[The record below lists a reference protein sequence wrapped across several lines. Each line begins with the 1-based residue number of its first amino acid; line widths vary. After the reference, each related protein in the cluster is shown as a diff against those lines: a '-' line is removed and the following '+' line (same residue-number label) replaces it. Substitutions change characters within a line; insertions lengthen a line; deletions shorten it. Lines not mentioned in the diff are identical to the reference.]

1 MMKKNIYL
9 AILSLMSLNFSAVYA
24 QQRPQYTQYIFN
36 NFLLNPALSGTENYV
51 DAKIGHR
58 LQWSGMQDAPRT
70 SFVSAQWSLGSE
82 YLWANPLSL
91 PDDSNDPRSRS
102 YTQNYTSSPA
112 HHGMGVTAVVDK
124 AGPISRLDAGLSYAY
139 HLQLSG
145 ASNLSVGVY
154 GGFSRVALD
163 VNAIKLE
170 MDVDP
175 ALANVDQLTKP
186 DVGLGV
192 WYYGARFFGGISAQ
206 QILPQRLAFT
216 NNAVYK
222 EGKSVPHLFATAG
235 YMFFVDEEIKFIPSF
250 MVKRV
255 ENLPISLD
263 INAKFSFKDK
273 FWLGGS
279 YRSEDSFSAMAGF
292 NIKNFVNLT
301 YAYDLTTSALR
312 SVSSGTHEIVLGFQ
326 LKNVYQVF
334 SGGRVWH

>member
-1 MMKKNIYL
+1 MKKNIYL
-9 AILSLMSLNFSAVYA
+9 LIFLLTSLKMSTLSA

-36 NFLLNPALSGTENYV
+36 NYLLNPALSGTENYV

-82 YLWANPLSL
+82 YLWSNPLSL
-91 PDDSNDPRSRS
+91 PDDSNDPKSRS
-102 YTQNYTSSPA
+102 YTKNYTASPA
-112 HHGMGVTAVVDK
+112 HHGMGVMAVVDK
-124 AGPISRLDAGLSYAY
+124 AGPISRVDAGLTYAY
-139 HLQLSG
+139 HLQVNSS
-145 ASNLSVGVY
+145 SNLSVGVY

-170 MDVDP
+170 VDVDP
-175 ALANVDQLTKP
+175 ALANVEQFTRP
-186 DVGLGV
+186 DLGLGV
-192 WYYGARFFGGISAQ
+192 WYYGSRFFGGISAQ

-216 NNAVYK
+216 DNSIYK
-222 EGKSVPHLFATAG
+222 EGKSVPHMFATAG
-235 YMFFVDEEIKFIPSF
+235 YLFFVDEEITAIPSF

-255 ENLPISLD
+255 ENLPISVD
-263 INAKFSFKDK
+263 FNAKFSFKDK

-279 YRSEDSFSAMAGF
+279 YRSSDSFSAMAGF

-312 SVSSGTHEIVLGFQ
+312 AATSGTHEIVLGFQ
-326 LKNVYQVF
+326 LKSAYQVF